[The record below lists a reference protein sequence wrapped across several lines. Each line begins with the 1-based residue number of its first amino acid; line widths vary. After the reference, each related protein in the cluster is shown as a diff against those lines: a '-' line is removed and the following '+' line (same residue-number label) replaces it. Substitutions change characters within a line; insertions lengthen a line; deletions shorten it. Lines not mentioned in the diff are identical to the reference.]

1 MPPEQTLPSFTSI
14 TLLGRVRDLS
24 DQQAWSD
31 FVHRYTPRIFSWC
44 KRFSLQDQDA
54 SDVTQQVLLKLVSSM
69 QGFEYDPSRG
79 SFRGWLKTVTS
90 NAVRDM
96 VRRKSSNVVTGE
108 GAEVWLSRLVDDA
121 AIASLTA
128 KIEEG
133 YRQELLEE
141 AENRVQLRVKPT
153 TWEIYRLLTKQNLSA
168 KEIAGKLDVKIGE
181 VYVAKSR
188 VIKMLRES
196 VLQLEQFH

>member
-153 TWEIYRLLTKQNLSA
+153 TWEIYRLLTKQNVSA
-168 KEIAGKLDVKIGE
+168 KEIAAKLNVKIGE

>member
-108 GAEVWLSRLVDDA
+108 SAEVWLSRLVDDA

-153 TWEIYRLLTKQNLSA
+153 TWEIYRLLTKQNVSA
-168 KEIAGKLDVKIGE
+168 KEIAAKLNVKIGE

>member
-1 MPPEQTLPSFTSI
+1 MPPDQTLPSFTSI

-90 NAVRDM
+90 NAGRDM

-153 TWEIYRLLTKQNLSA
+153 TWEIYRLLTKQNVSA
-168 KEIAGKLDVKIGE
+168 KEIAAKLNVKIGE
-181 VYVAKSR
+181 VYVAKRR